1 MQNAEGK
8 REKKKLQRAE
18 GAGRLLLTMGQNR
31 SHGKDKAG
39 LVLLKETK
47 LFFFLTNMGFTHLAL
62 KGWKP
67 FEAHFSSRM
76 SEFFLHRCLVFCSIC
91 ICKYGCVCKYVI
103 VRMHASWAQLGLN
116 GNV

>member
-8 REKKKLQRAE
+8 RKKEEAAERAE

-47 LFFFLTNMGFTHLAL
+47 LFFLQT
-62 KGWKP
+62 W
-67 FEAHFSSRM
+67 
-76 SEFFLHRCLVFCSIC
+76 V
-91 ICKYGCVCKYVI
+91 
-103 VRMHASWAQLGLN
+103 
-116 GNV
+116 